1 MTARDACLVSAMAAA
16 ADLAAG
22 IDADAEVLEEKGAA
36 LAAAFSD
43 TDEDAGV
50 RIAEAIGAGLESA
63 ARISGDWHPWAT
75 AWHFLPSPGRRAAA
89 AELAQ
94 RLDAWCVQRRSP
106 PPTPRQRLARMALAL
121 LREGVAGRAAL
132 LKLDQANATL
142 DQPLPAEAVG
152 AVLIWAGRVANEDRA
167 NAA

>member
-1 MTARDACLVSAMAAA
+1 MTALDDVRISALTVA

-22 IDADAEVLEEKGAA
+22 IDAGAEGLEEKGAA
-36 LAAAFSD
+36 LAGAFAD

-50 RIAEAIGAGLESA
+50 RIGAGLESA
-63 ARISGDWHPWAT
+63 ARISGDWRPWAA

-94 RLDAWCVQRRSP
+94 RLDAWCVQRRP
-106 PPTPRQRLARMALAL
+106 QPHTPRQRLARLALAL

-132 LKLDQANATL
+132 ARLDEANATL
-142 DQPLPAEAVG
+142 DEPLTAEAVG
-152 AVLIWAGRVANEDRA
+152 QVLVWAGRVANEDRA